1 MYTIK
6 LWRFAKRSNSTARP
20 SEEGASYQCDLMD
33 GSGIINPS
41 ALLDFGEGNPTTY
54 NYAYIPEFSRYY
66 YIRDWQYSAGL
77 WLCSLAVDV
86 LATWRGEIGGYNTF
100 IRISSFDTSKR
111 FPDNRY
117 QHASS
122 PTIKN
127 VMVQSPF
134 TATIANGCFIMAI
147 VGTPYG
153 ETSPTTNYYAL
164 DNDSMQLFVNKLFN
178 SPDWLNITDVTTEL
192 QKALFN
198 PIQYISSCFWFP
210 FALSTITNKNPATK
224 IKMGW
229 WEFAGFQNTNTYRLA
244 GKPHVEFG
252 TILTLPK
259 HPDSARGEF
268 LNLAPHTKYQLQ
280 YWPYGQ
286 FQLDTTQ
293 CYNFQSLQLA
303 QTIDLID
310 GRGFLQVS
318 GYTDNGATHFN
329 GYLAQIGVPIALAQA
344 GTNIVSSL
352 ISGAITTA
360 GKIASGDIIG
370 AGKGIVDGVLDAVV
384 PSSQIIGTNGGFNT
398 YNLNIIL
405 TAQFFRPAPENS
417 TIFGNITNVNGQI
430 SSYPGYIEAEAGAFS
445 LPGTDAE
452 QAEVRRFIQ
461 SGFYYE

>member
-1 MYTIK
+1 M
-6 LWRFAKRSNSTARP
+6 
-20 SEEGASYQCDLMD
+20 
-33 GSGIINPS
+33 
-41 ALLDFGEGNPTTY
+41 
-54 NYAYIPEFSRYY
+54 
-66 YIRDWQYSAGL
+66 
-77 WLCSLAVDV
+77 
-86 LATWRGEIGGYNTF
+86 
-100 IRISSFDTSKR
+100 
-111 FPDNRY
+111 
-117 QHASS
+117 
-122 PTIKN
+122 
-127 VMVQSPF
+127 
-134 TATIANGCFIMAI
+134 
-147 VGTPYG
+147 
-153 ETSPTTNYYAL
+153 
-164 DNDSMQLFVNKLFN
+164 
-178 SPDWLNITDVTTEL
+178 
-192 QKALFN
+192 
-198 PIQYISSCFWFP
+198 
-210 FALSTITNKNPATK
+210 
-224 IKMGW
+224 
-229 WEFAGFQNTNTYRLA
+229 
-244 GKPHVEFG
+244 
-252 TILTLPK
+252 PK

-268 LNLAPHTKYQLQ
+268 FNLAPHTKYQLQ

-417 TIFGNITNVNGQI
+417 TIFGNITNTNGQI

-461 SGFYYE
+461 GGFYYE